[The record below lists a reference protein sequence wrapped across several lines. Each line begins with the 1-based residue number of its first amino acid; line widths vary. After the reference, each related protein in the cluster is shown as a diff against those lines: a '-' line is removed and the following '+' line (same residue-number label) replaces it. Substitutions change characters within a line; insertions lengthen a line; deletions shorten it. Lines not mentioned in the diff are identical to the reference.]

1 MFTRERQRFAKVFH
15 KKKGKDLQK
24 YFSRKGR
31 DLQKYLSI
39 LVFRR
44 SIQIVSVVYKGIKKT
59 CKFMISLFRSK
70 IAMTKI

>member
-15 KKKGKDLQK
+15 KKKGRDLQK

-31 DLQKYLSI
+31 DLQKYSSI

-44 SIQIVSVVYKGIKKT
+44 SIQIVSVVFKGIKKT
-59 CKFMISLFRSK
+59 CRFIISLLLEQK
-70 IAMTKI
+70 IMT